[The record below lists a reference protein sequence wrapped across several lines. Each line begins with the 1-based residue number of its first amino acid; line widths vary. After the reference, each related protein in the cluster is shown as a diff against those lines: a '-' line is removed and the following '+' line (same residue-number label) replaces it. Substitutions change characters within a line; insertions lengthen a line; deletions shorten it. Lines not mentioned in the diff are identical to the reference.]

1 MTPDRE
7 SPDSESPA
15 STSPDWLD
23 ARWSRSEP
31 PRSEIALQMA
41 VVEYARRPDR
51 CTVYPPGLTSV
62 ERMSTW
68 ITTDRAIVE
77 SLAARR

>member
-15 STSPDWLD
+15 GNSPDWLD
-23 ARWSRSEP
+23 ASQSRSNP
-31 PRSEIALQMA
+31 PHSEIALQMA

-62 ERMSTW
+62 ELMSTW
-68 ITTDRAIVE
+68 ITADRATVE